1 MCKGKSRGPVRDL
14 KYMPHVPTQ
23 VGNPGKHLVA
33 LLRSMANRGSPEAL
47 RGVQGPQVTHPP
59 SSPFQLFYLDW
70 CPGCQSA
77 CQPLH
82 IIRLPHPSLIHEH
95 SFLNLF
101 NHHRQI
107 LAVTSTHGQCQPR
120 GGQRLTMICCCFT
133 LQASSCAQCKN
144 GGGTVEKREP
154 RSGFVGGT

>member
-82 IIRLPHPSLIHEH
+82 IIRLPPPQPDSRTFVFKSCPPPPPNFSSHEH
-95 SFLNLF
+95 TWTVSAKGRAKTHHDLLLLYIAGFLL
-101 NHHRQI
+101 
-107 LAVTSTHGQCQPR
+107 
-120 GGQRLTMICCCFT
+120 
-133 LQASSCAQCKN
+133 
-144 GGGTVEKREP
+144 
-154 RSGFVGGT
+154 RSV